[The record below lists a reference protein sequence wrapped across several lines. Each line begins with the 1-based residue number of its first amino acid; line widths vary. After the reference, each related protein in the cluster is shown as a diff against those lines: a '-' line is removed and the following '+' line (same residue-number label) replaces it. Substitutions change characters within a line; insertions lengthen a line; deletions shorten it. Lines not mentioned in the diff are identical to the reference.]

1 MAAIKV
7 YGANWC
13 PGTRATRAHL
23 KLLKLPYDYI
33 DIDHDREAAAWV
45 ASQNDGKERKPTLD
59 VAGEVLTAPSD
70 EELDEI
76 LQEKGFL
83 G

>member
-1 MAAIKV
+1 MAAIKI

-13 PGTRATRAHL
+13 PATRATIAHL
-23 KLLKLPYDYI
+23 KLLKLPYDYV

-83 G
+83 S